1 MSCSPAAP
9 GSLRCCLLSGGDSRR
24 MGRDKA
30 LLPHPEGGTW
40 LERSLGLLA
49 AGGGAQRRRDGGADR
64 GSRIAGSWSPWA
76 AIRTAMRWRY
86 RYGRGLLAV
95 VASVSTP
102 VCGDCNRL
110 RVTADGLA
118 YSGLDARSG
127 AGTASRRRGSPC
139 GDGLLG
145 RLRPA
150 PIAPV
155 LRSGRSEQLAG
166 RQQHDQG
173 QQTPQPG
180 NREVMGTQA
189 GPDEAGNEHRQHHP
203 RQPGRKRR

>member
-1 MSCSPAAP
+1 M
-9 GSLRCCLLSGGDSRR
+9 LSAGV
-24 MGRDKA
+24 MV
-30 LLPHPEGGTW
+30 
-40 LERSLGLLA
+40 ERI
-49 AGGGAQRRRDGGADR
+49 ADR
-64 GSRIAGSWSPWA
+64 WPLEPVSRDPHG
-76 AIRTAMRWRY
+76 TAMRWRY
-86 RYGRGLLAV
+86 RDGRGLLAV

-102 VCGDCNRL
+102 FCGDCNRL

-127 AGTASRRRGSPC
+127 AGPTSRHRGSPC